1 MLLEFSLRMPWQPL
15 YVSGVNCT
23 TKEHLDSYMN
33 RWKGVSTMDEVR
45 LYNLTGCQ
53 APCTR
58 WEYSSTTV
66 MRKDKAP
73 PRGTD
78 PRLNMD
84 LFYANGNYN
93 EKQQYYTY
101 GLNDLFS
108 DFGGYMG
115 LFLGASMLT
124 FYDAVASLLD
134 MFKKIVVTKKANKSS
149 AD

>member
-1 MLLEFSLRMPWQPL
+1 MSLEFSLRMPWQPQ
-15 YVSGVNCT
+15 YVSGENCT
-23 TKEHLDSYMN
+23 TKEQLDSYMN
-33 RWKGVSTMDEVR
+33 RWNGVATMDEVQ

-58 WEYSSTTV
+58 WEYSSNTV
-66 MRKDKAP
+66 MRKDMAP

-78 PRLNMD
+78 PQLKMD
-84 LFYANGNYN
+84 VFYANGNYE
-93 EKQQYYTY
+93 EKRQYYTY

-124 FYDAVASLLD
+124 FYDAVASLLV
-134 MFKKIVVTKKANKSS
+134 MWNKVCVTKKN
-149 AD
+149 